1 MCNTTTPCFTVQD
14 KADCVQGAPAGKF
27 LLSIGEDGHAGTCA
41 QGMGGHDSSRL
52 VGRHVLGHDGAAA
65 CQQGSQDVNPTRP
78 SQLLSIQL

>member
-1 MCNTTTPCFTVQD
+1 M
-14 KADCVQGAPAGKF
+14 QGAPAGKF
-27 LLSIGEDGHAGTCA
+27 LLSVGKDGHAGTCA
-41 QGMGGHDSSRL
+41 QSMGGHDSSRL